1 MASFGEASGDPDP
14 MPPRRLGALGSI
26 YLTHPSVSNYTVTRA
41 ELLAADLFAMVGSG
55 KIKIEIGKTY
65 PLREAP
71 QAHADM
77 EARKTTGSIVLAV

>member
-1 MASFGEASGDPDP
+1 

-41 ELLAADLFAMVGSG
+41 ELLATANDLFAMVGSG
-55 KIKIEIGKTY
+55 RIKIEISKTY
-65 PLREAP
+65 PLRDAP

-77 EARKTTGSIVLAV
+77 EARKTTGSIVLEV